1 MKIKGLVAEDFLQ
14 YKKPSM
20 VVLFPT
26 CSFKCDKEC
35 KSQVC
40 QNSALALASSIDKT
54 TKEIVEQ
61 YMENAIT
68 QAVCFGGLEPFD
80 SFDDMFALVKEFRSQ
95 TDDDIVIY
103 TGYYESEI
111 KDEIEQL
118 SHYKNIIV
126 KFGRFK
132 PNMPGRFDEVLG
144 IQLASENQKARRI
157 SITDTEKGEEMAQQ
171 LKIRLRPILDEDD
184 QELVDGI
191 NKGLAENK
199 EKFGKQYCPC
209 SLEHTDDT
217 VCMCKE
223 FREQDEPG
231 FCHCGKY
238 EKYYDEET

>member
-1 MKIKGLVAEDFLQ
+1 MLIKGLIAEDFLQ

-35 KSQVC
+35 GSQVC
-40 QNSALALASSIDKT
+40 QNSELALAPSIDVTASK
-54 TKEIVEQ
+54 IVEQ
-61 YMENAIT
+61 YTKNPIT
-68 QAVCFGGLEPFD
+68 QAICFGGLEPFD
-80 SFDDMFALVKEFRSQ
+80 SFDEMFNLVKEIRSI

-103 TGYYESEI
+103 TGYYNKEI
-111 KDEIEQL
+111 GPMVKKL
-118 SHYKNIIV
+118 SDFPNIIV

-132 PNMPGRFDEVLG
+132 PNKPARFDKVLG
-144 IQLASENQKARRI
+144 ITLASENQKARRL
-157 SITDTEKGEEMAQQ
+157 SKKGENMPE
-171 LKIRLRPILDEDD
+171 LKIRPRPILEPDD

-191 NKGLAENK
+191 DEGLAKNK
-199 EKFGKQYCPC
+199 AEFGKRYCPC

-223 FREQDEPG
+223 FREQTEPG

-238 EKYYDEET
+238 EKYYPNEETT